1 MSGREKVMFKGSA
14 MSEPPPERPDEPGDD
29 QLARMFAAEEAAIS
43 DDGFSKRVVEKA
55 RDEISWRR
63 RIVYGAGMAGFGVA
77 LASIIDMAPHLPK
90 LSGWVNGLSSGLRQA
105 EQGALDPLLLIVA
118 AVVAGVSFMLVA
130 ILSQER

>member
-1 MSGREKVMFKGSA
+1 MFEGSA
-14 MSEPPPERPDEPGDD
+14 MSEPPPELPDEPGADA
-29 QLARMFAAEEAAIS
+29 LERFFAAEEAAIA
-43 DDGFSKRVVEKA
+43 DDGFSKRIVEKA

-90 LSGWVNGLSSGLRQA
+90 LTGWVDGLSTELRQA
-105 EQGALDPLLLIVA
+105 EQGALDPLLLIAA
-118 AVVAGVSFMLVA
+118 AVVAGVSFMLFA

>member
-1 MSGREKVMFKGSA
+1 
-14 MSEPPPERPDEPGDD
+14 MSEPRPERPDEPGGDA
-29 QLARMFAAEEAAIS
+29 LGCIFAAEEAGIA
-43 DDGFSKRVVEKA
+43 DDGFSKRIVEKV

-90 LSGWVNGLSSGLRQA
+90 LTGWVDGLSAELRQA
-105 EQGALDPLLLIVA
+105 EQGALDLLLLIAA

>member
-1 MSGREKVMFKGSA
+1 
-14 MSEPPPERPDEPGDD
+14 MSEPPPELPDEPGGDA
-29 QLARMFAAEEAAIS
+29 LERLFAAEEAAIA
-43 DDGFSKRVVEKA
+43 DDGFSKRIVEKA

-90 LSGWVNGLSSGLRQA
+90 LTGWVDGLSTELRQA
-105 EQGALDPLLLIVA
+105 EQGALDPLLLIAA
-118 AVVAGVSFMLVA
+118 AVVAGVSFMLFA